1 MNLVEEKIMQEK
13 MKENL
18 EVRRRSGQAS
28 KEALQTKRNSKSVI
42 KTTIF
47 VFATLVILS
56 QLFFYVGSNWSQ
68 IFWGKFF
75 MYLYYPIS
83 GIIIVVYTIEM
94 FSQFFEGD
102 FVKAISNHMEVPVM
116 IVTFTLTLFNP
127 QIVFPDSYK
136 TAGYWIIGTALVWVT
151 HTIIKAYSKI
161 ESTFTFAALLTITG
175 YTTKT
180 IIESYMGLNPDL
192 PFSPGNI
199 VFYCFLATAALS
211 LLSFFKYSSK
221 DYLYYIGNKLNSH
234 TVLFGIGVVAFFVQV
249 YLLDIRPSFPASIS
263 PYLLVAEWTAVCLIS
278 FAVFKSVRDHLL
290 NVSQTLKFGEW
301 TVLTQKITN
310 KKEEL
315 DVMSDF
321 IDDGK
326 KERLLMLISHI
337 LLSNNIPYKIGEE
350 AIGELVQYRDPEP
363 PKIVSTRMAG
373 EMREENRRN
382 RQRILEKTLKTVEDA
397 INKNYLLNNNRQ
409 FIEPGELPDSSNVL
423 KRCSQCGKEF
433 PVRFGDCPFCY
444 VRQASQRVYLPEDY
458 I

>member
-1 MNLVEEKIMQEK
+1 MQEK
-13 MKENL
+13 MRENL
-18 EVRRRSGQAS
+18 EVRRRSGQTS
-28 KEALQTKRNSKSVI
+28 KEAVQTKRNSKSVI
-42 KTTIF
+42 KRTVF
-47 VFATLVILS
+47 VFATLVVLN

-75 MYLYYPIS
+75 MYLYYPLS

-102 FVKAISNHMEVPVM
+102 FVKVIYNHMEVPV
-116 IVTFTLTLFNP
+116 IVVTFTLTLFNP

-136 TAGYWIIGTALVWVT
+136 TAGYWIIGTVLVWAT
-151 HTIIKAYSKI
+151 HSIIKIYSKI
-161 ESTFTFAALLTITG
+161 ASNFTFAALLTVSG
-175 YTTKT
+175 YMIKT

-192 PFSPGNI
+192 TFSPGNI

-211 LLSFFKYSSK
+211 LLSLFKYSSK
-221 DYLYYIGNKLNSH
+221 DYLYYIGNKLSSN
-234 TVLFGIGVVAFFVQV
+234 TVLFGIGVATLFVQV

-263 PYLLVAEWTAVCLIS
+263 PYLIVAEWTAVCCIS
-278 FAVFKSVRDHLL
+278 FAVFKSARDHLS
-290 NVSQTLKFGEW
+290 NVSQNLKFGEW

-315 DVMSDF
+315 DAMSDF

-326 KERLLMLISHI
+326 KERLLMLISNI

-363 PKIVSTRMAG
+363 PKIASTRMASKI
-373 EMREENRRN
+373 REENRIN
-382 RQRILEKTLKTVEDA
+382 RQRMLEKTLKTVEDV
-397 INKNYLLNNNRQ
+397 INKNYLSNNDKQ
-409 FIEPGELPDSSNVL
+409 FIDPDELSDISNVL

-433 PVRFGDCPFCY
+433 PVRFGGCPFCY
-444 VRQASQRVYLPEDY
+444 VRQASEKIVDGKTTLQSNRNK
-458 I
+458 

>member
-1 MNLVEEKIMQEK
+1 MQEK
-13 MKENL
+13 IRENL
-18 EVRRRSGQAS
+18 EFGQGSGQAS
-28 KEALQTKRNSKSVI
+28 KEAVGTKRNSKSVI
-42 KTTIF
+42 KTTIL
-47 VFATLVILS
+47 VFATLVVLS
-56 QLFFYVGSNWSQ
+56 LLFFYVGSNLSQ

-94 FSQFFEGD
+94 FGQFFEGD
-102 FVKAISNHMEVPVM
+102 FVKAISNHIEVPVM
-116 IVTFTLTLFNP
+116 VVTFTLTLFNP

-136 TAGYWIIGTALVWVT
+136 TAGYLIIGTVLVWAT
-151 HTIIKAYSKI
+151 HSIIKTYSKI
-161 ESTFTFAALLTITG
+161 ASTFTFAALLTITG
-175 YTTKT
+175 YMIKT
-180 IIESYMGLNPDL
+180 IIESYMGLNLDL

-221 DYLYYIGNKLNSH
+221 DYLYYIGNKLSSY

-249 YLLDIRPSFPASIS
+249 YLLYIRPSFPASIS
-263 PYLLVAEWTAVCLIS
+263 PYLLVAEWTAVCCIS

-290 NVSQTLKFGEW
+290 SVSQTLKFGEW
-301 TVLTQKITN
+301 SVLTQKITN

-315 DVMSDF
+315 NIMSDF

-337 LLSNNIPYKIGEE
+337 LLSNDIPYKIGEE

-363 PKIVSTRMAG
+363 PKIVSKRMAG

-382 RQRILEKTLKTVEDA
+382 RQRILEKTLKTVEDV
-397 INKNYLLNNNRQ
+397 INKNYLSNNDRQ

-423 KRCSQCGKEF
+423 KRCSQCGKEY
-433 PVRFGDCPFCY
+433 PVRFGECPFCY
-444 VRQASQRVYLPEDY
+444 VRKASPRVYLPEEY